1 MTAVTDLTW
10 QQLETASGLSL
21 ISSDASGLV
30 IKISALTGSDTTN
43 KETSGVIEA
52 LFKLRNFAAQAQ
64 ESINDGQAIGERLAS
79 FPPSTS
85 GTAVDGYV
93 LQSGQIVVKTP
104 LSTTGL
110 GGVNN

>member
-1 MTAVTDLTW
+1 MAAVTDLTW

-30 IKISALTGSDTTN
+30 IKISALTGSNTTDKN
-43 KETSGVIEA
+43 TTGVIEA
-52 LFKLRNFAAQAQ
+52 LFKLRNFAAAAQ
-64 ESINDGQAIGERLAS
+64 ESANDGKAIGERLAS

-85 GTAVDGYV
+85 GTVVDGYV
-93 LQSGQIVVKTP
+93 IEAGQIVVKTP
-104 LSTTGL
+104 LSTSGL